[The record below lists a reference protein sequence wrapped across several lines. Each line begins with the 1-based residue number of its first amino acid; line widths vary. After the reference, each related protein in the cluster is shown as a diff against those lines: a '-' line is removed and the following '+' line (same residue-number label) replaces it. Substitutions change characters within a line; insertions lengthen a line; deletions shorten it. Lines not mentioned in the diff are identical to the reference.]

1 MISDWRP
8 NLVTHLVM
16 DELTFTIKVLNTT
29 LLVFIWRF
37 IKTSDNLDKG
47 VLSVF
52 VDSPTGHSC
61 FS

>member
-16 DELTFTIKVLNTT
+16 DELTFTIKVLNIT
-29 LLVFIWRF
+29 LLVFILRF

-47 VLSVF
+47 FLSVF
-52 VDSPTGHSC
+52 VDSLTGHSC